1 MSNLYTVYRNAIKA
15 LDCAGCDSP
24 ETDARILVEH
34 CFSMNR
40 TQLLLNMQSKA
51 DETKLSYFNDC
62 VSRRCSFEPLQYIIG
77 EWDFYKY
84 TFKVKEG
91 VLIPRPETELLV
103 EYAVNNMRKTYK
115 GVIFDLCTG
124 SGCVG
129 ISVAKHFPM
138 CSVFCVD
145 ISDTAVSLAKENAAT
160 LDAPNVTV
168 IKGDICDGI
177 ESLKLPQPDMILSNP
192 PYIATEELAALQ
204 KEVRFEPSLALDGGI
219 DGLKFYRAL
228 SEKWFPYLTKGGTA
242 AMECGE
248 GQAKNILSMFL
259 NKADGAKLIKDGAG
273 TDRVVVVRR

>member
-15 LDCAGCDSP
+15 LSDSGCESP
-24 ETDARILVEH
+24 ENDARILVEH

-51 DETKLSYFNDC
+51 DDEKLLHFNEC
-62 VSRRCSFEPLQYIIG
+62 VSRRCAFEPLQYIIG

-84 TFKVKEG
+84 TFKVKKG

-103 EYAVNNMRKTYK
+103 EYAINNMRKTYK

-124 SGCVG
+124 SGCIG
-129 ISVAKHFPM
+129 ISVAKQFPM

-145 ISDTAVSLAKENAAT
+145 ISDDAIELAKENAA
-160 LDAPNVTV
+160 LCDAPNVTV
-168 IKGDICDGI
+168 IKGDIFDGI
-177 ESLKLPQPDMILSNP
+177 ESLMLPQPDMILSNP
-192 PYIATEELAALQ
+192 PYIISDEIATLQ
-204 KEVRFEPSLALDGGI
+204 NEVQFEPGLALDGGI

-228 SEKWFPYLTKGGTA
+228 SEKWFPYLSKGGTA

-248 GQAKNILSMFL
+248 GQSKSILSMFL
-259 NKADGAKLIKDGAG
+259 NKSDGARIIKDAAG
-273 TDRVVVVRR
+273 TERVVVVRR